1 MATHSSIFAWRI
13 PWTEEP
19 GGLQSMGSQ
28 SRTRLSNFTHTHTM
42 KNCLYTVLTFILPQ
56 ICENIVSGEQLADL
70 TSQDLGHFLL
80 DPEEFRNSNTFQLYS
95 YLMDFPLDTLEVMKL
110 ITGVT
115 GRQIGEK
122 GNIYEII
129 HRKS

>member
-1 MATHSSIFAWRI
+1 MDRGAWWARVHGV
-13 PWTEEP
+13 TESDTTE
-19 GGLQSMGSQ
+19 
-28 SRTRLSNFTHTHTM
+28 RLHTHTHRM

-56 ICENIVSGEQLADL
+56 ICENIVSGEQLADF

-95 YLMDFPLDTLEVMKL
+95 YLMDFPLDTLEVIKL